1 MSLPNVTKTA
11 DGAGRTLALVENL
24 NPSARQSAAPVPNIR
39 EERFASSPATGIAY
53 ELQDERLPSVS
64 SF

>member
-11 DGAGRTLALVENL
+11 DGPGRTLALVENR
-24 NPSARQSAAPVPNIR
+24 NPSATQSASPVPVIR
-39 EERFASSPATGIAY
+39 EERFASNPALGMAY